1 MSTVTKPIILDETG
15 QRIATALETLALNGG
30 GSGGSGGTTVVAN
43 PTLAGT
49 EAELT
54 GLQVGSTKYKV
65 PQGGGA
71 TLYQHNIAFKKTTNI
86 QEVFFQ
92 VVIMSMS
99 STQMDYQAVLNFM
112 DAGTYG
118 VSTFG
123 EFGEDTNTYMVGN
136 IYTLGAIGC
145 KIGSTPNLNAIF
157 YCSQG
162 GAIKLYAGTVTQLG
176 VQANSIQDLSTQDIT
191 ITDTVVPILYEEN

>member
-54 GLQVGSTKYKV
+54 GLQVGNTKYKV

-71 TLYQHNIAFKKTTNI
+71 TLYQHNIAFKETTNI

-92 VVIMSMS
+92 VVIMNDSQTQLTS
-99 STQMDYQAVLNFM
+99 SDVQSYLNSNNFIVT
-112 DAGTYG
+112 TYG
-118 VSTFG
+118 SY
-123 EFGEDTNTYMVGN
+123 GEDTNTYMVGN
-136 IYTLGAIGC
+136 VYTLGCIGYA
-145 KIGSTPNLNAIF
+145 SNQNYNAIF
-157 YCSQG
+157 INKNTLCIG
-162 GAIKLYAGTVTQLG
+162 EVTQLG
-176 VQANSIQDLSTQDIT
+176 VQGGTSLSGISA
-191 ITDTVVPILYEEN
+191 TDTVVPILQ